1 MTNPDI
7 SPTLDTLDAEDS
19 KNTVQDENY
28 YVASQWKLMW
38 WRFRKHRM
46 AMISLVVIILLYAT
60 ALFAE
65 FVSPYDPEEFSRLSD
80 FVPPQTI
87 RFFHEGEFIGPFV
100 YELSRERDLET
111 ARVMYVENTEV
122 FHKIHFFVRGYSY
135 KWLGLFE
142 MDRHLYGLS
151 PDSDANF
158 YLIGADRLGRDMF
171 SRLVFGARISL
182 SVGLIGVFFSFIF
195 GIIMGGISG
204 YYGGA
209 IDNFIQRLIE
219 FLRSIPT
226 IPLWMGL
233 AAALPVAWPP
243 LRVYFLITIILSAIG
258 WTGLARVVRG
268 RFLSMR
274 NEDFILAARF
284 AGASE
289 QRIIFRHMLPSF
301 TSHIIAALTLAI
313 PDMILGE
320 TALSFLGLGLRPPV
334 ISWGVL
340 LKEAQNLRTIAL
352 APWLL
357 MPGLAIVIT
366 ILAFNFLGDGLR
378 DAADPYSR

>member
-1 MTNPDI
+1 MKNPELSYDE
-7 SPTLDTLDAEDS
+7 TLDGTAES
-19 KNTVQDENY
+19 KIESVDENY
-28 YVASQWKLMW
+28 YVASQWHLMW

-46 AMISLVVIILLYAT
+46 AMLSLVVIILLYTT

-65 FVSPYDPEEFSRLSD
+65 FIAPYDPEDFSRLSD
-80 FVPPQTI
+80 FTPPQQVH
-87 RFFHEGEFIGPFV
+87 FFHEGQFIGPFV
-100 YELSRERDLET
+100 YELERERDLET
-111 ARVMYVENTEV
+111 ARVTYVENTEII
-122 FHKIHFFVRGYSY
+122 HKIHFFVRGYEY
-135 KWLGLFE
+135 KWLGLIPS
-142 MDRHLYGLS
+142 DRHLFGLS
-151 PDSDANF
+151 PDTDASF
-158 YLIGADRLGRDMF
+158 FLFGADRLGRDMF
-171 SRLVFGARISL
+171 SRLIYGARISL
-182 SVGLIGVFFSFIF
+182 SVGLVGVFFSFIF

-204 YYGGA
+204 YYGGK
-209 IDNFIQRLIE
+209 IDNLIQRLIE

-233 AAALPVAWPP
+233 AAALPIEWSP
-243 LRVYFLITIILSAIG
+243 LTVYFLITIILSVIG

-289 QRIIFRHMLPSF
+289 RRIIFRHMLPSF
-301 TSHIIAALTLAI
+301 TSHIIASLTLAI

-357 MPGLAIVIT
+357 LPGLAIVIT